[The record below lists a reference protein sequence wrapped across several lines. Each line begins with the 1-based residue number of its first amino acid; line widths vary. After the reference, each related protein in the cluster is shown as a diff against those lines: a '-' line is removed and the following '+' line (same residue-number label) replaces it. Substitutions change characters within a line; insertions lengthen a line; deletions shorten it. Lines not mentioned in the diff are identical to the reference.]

1 MTREEYIKSLK
12 DAGVSEEQFIALLAE
27 FDEKL
32 AQVGK
37 ITGATTVGANAA
49 PDNQAPKS
57 EFSLEDGSLGSAPS
71 RAAILSGLTPEQL
84 KQPKQ
89 ESIPD
94 LTLPKFK
101 TEKQRFEEAEE
112 VEKKGLDKF
121 IDINPSKL
129 LTVPEKVFGSN
140 EFTDFFGDLSRS
152 WDSGKAQGYSLDTAL
167 ELYKD
172 DTTPEELMAFLKT
185 ARQMENQAQTDEMI
199 AFGEA
204 YAKKKED
211 MGGFKAFFSSWWENP
226 TAMTQFSAQ
235 SMGNMYA
242 SLTSSEEA
250 FAAAS
255 AGAAV
260 VGGGGAAVGSVV
272 PVVGTAVGGVTGAI
286 SGAMGG
292 LSTTMEIGFTTAELL
307 QEVAE
312 EELKKR
318 GSKLQWAN
326 MTDEQRFAISS
337 EIINNPELK
346 SEITNRALKRGL
358 TIGFIDTVTGM
369 VTGGAAGAT
378 RKVVASTGRAALAR
392 GAQVVAAGTTE
403 TVGGLA
409 SEIGGQYAAGQ
420 EFDAREILTEGFA
433 DKSFTIIEAGK
444 ATSGVKIKPG
454 KALLDATANVVA
466 PAKYSIN
473 GEVLSASKFREV
485 IKGMDDSTIMGTTI
499 KIDNDQVMS
508 KIIDNRMQRINL
520 DQKID
525 PKISDVNDRADII
538 DAEVK
543 LNALKNNDTKSAVNK
558 KTELSNKIK
567 EIQSKYADATVDVTI
582 QERQQAIANSSQ
594 ARIENEFN
602 KNAFNVIQAAEDV
615 QGVNVR
621 RFNTTAEVENF
632 LNETEDINVSDVKRS
647 AGQQGFVIQRA
658 DGTQD
663 IILNKE
669 QAVKDKA
676 VNVAGH
682 EFLHA
687 VLFKTVKDNPQ
698 NAINLGNSLLSEL
711 NKIDVNQIQDSQFK
725 ERMALYNDQSRDVQM
740 EEALTLFS
748 DAIATGDIKFQE
760 NSFTRIGD
768 VIRRTLQ
775 RFGVNIKFNNGRD
788 VYNFI
793 RDYNKSIGEGGLN
806 LAQRTLAAEGATGS
820 LIGTQPVEQ
829 ETTIKESKGAL
840 DAINAIVPNT
850 IKTKQEFQ
858 NNTEVFTKAF
868 DATQPNG
875 VISNYVR
882 SRSSSKAQADATIQS
897 IQDRLMN
904 FDPAMNKTF
913 GEFVFANTNFARLD
927 ANKQL
932 AQEQARRARET
943 RIDQSTRQIADTQTE
958 TTPQD
963 VTDRRKINILRFD
976 RVNES
981 DLVSSVKVNP
991 NDTFKQ
997 VIDNNV
1003 NNVANKVFNVPADKI
1018 TSPTKNLTYA
1028 KKIVNG
1034 IPEASEAGNIQDW
1047 FRQGQNA
1054 EKFIRILPDENV
1066 SADTADINELGEN
1079 IDVARDVKGF
1089 SIGMKGRVLN
1099 YFYNKTNRRSKGL
1112 TSQPAIWELK
1122 PEFRNPSPQVVEQFK
1137 NDLGIT
1143 PTGQL
1148 NNYNRNIGQLLK
1160 GVAKTYSQQASLSS
1174 AQRVLE
1180 QQTQT
1185 PAVKKQTASVTAAQK
1200 SRVVYSK
1207 KDASKTRFNEK
1218 VSGTVNKS
1226 RIQDAKDNNYKPGP
1240 KYTNAPKK
1248 LYDRNKKLPK
1258 SVRAF
1263 EGENVIQGISR
1274 ITNNFLSRYPRYEQF
1289 LNKALTFGVDRS
1301 PFGVQEL
1308 WNKNIMKRGSE
1319 DQASFKKPNYTDGKT
1334 IRKSWYESTK
1344 KSDYVNNELKKL
1356 DDLIQFYKDF
1366 ETYAKDNKKDLWFLD
1381 ELAVAAQS
1389 AQSSPLRGNAPT
1401 FLFERKP
1408 GTKEPLLGV
1417 KGVEEHTQPQNE
1429 AISILTG
1436 GVNNN
1441 TLDQAAKTV
1450 KATYMQGFL
1459 SLKNNDLL
1467 DVDFKSTMPDL
1478 LYKAIDNNLKLE
1490 PGLLSTIRLSEA
1502 GVDLSNIEYIP
1513 TGQTLA
1519 EYFFNDNNID
1529 VKTQKQLMIDLFEG
1543 KSTLKQ
1549 LRDYGKAN
1557 SKVTVNKQKVF
1568 NKNSNE
1574 ATPKYSKA
1582 NNNEGLQNDLNN
1594 YDKALRNAK
1603 NTKAPRKG
1611 ISIFDFDD
1619 TLATTGSKI
1628 LVTMPDGTETKIT
1641 PAEFA
1646 KKHSELQQQGAEFN
1660 FDEFNKVVDG
1670 KPALASK
1677 KLQKAIDKF
1686 GNKDVYVL
1694 TARPQQSAGAIYE
1707 FLKGIGLEV
1716 PLENITG
1723 LEDGTPQAK
1732 ANWVIGKAAEGYND
1746 FYFTDDVYKNVKA
1759 VQDALE
1765 VLDVKSKSRVAY
1777 ENMQKKLDRDFN
1789 DILEAKT
1796 GIAAEK
1802 EYSRAKATVVG
1813 ANKGR
1818 FKFFIPPSAEDF
1830 VGLLYNTL
1838 SKGKLGDS
1846 QMAWYKKNLLDPFAS
1861 AMHAVSRERISLMND
1876 YKQLKKQLGIVPKNL
1891 RKKIAGETF
1900 TNEQAVRV
1908 YIWNKQGM
1916 TIPDLSK
1923 ADLKELTNYINS
1935 KQDLKTFA
1943 DQLIAIN
1950 KEDGYVRPNI
1960 GWLGGTITTDLLQ
1973 NLGTTKR
1980 AKHLQQWQN
1989 NVDIIFS
1996 EKNLNKMEAA
2006 FGKAHRVAL
2015 EGILER
2021 MKTGRNRNFQSDSI
2035 TGRVTDWLTNSIGT
2049 IMFFNTRSAL
2059 LQTISSVN
2067 FINFSDNNIFKA
2079 GKAFANQKQFWKD
2092 FMFLMNSEFLVD
2104 RRRGLRINVNEAD
2117 IANMARQ
2124 GGARGVVSKMLE
2136 LGFLPT
2142 QIADSFAIASGGASF
2157 YRNRVNKYK
2166 KQGIEQKAAEERA
2179 FKDFREI
2186 AEESQQS
2193 SRPDRISAQQAGPL
2207 GRIILAFGNT
2217 PMQYA
2222 RLIKKAS
2229 SDLINRRGD
2238 MKTNISKIIYYAAV
2252 QNLIFNALQQAIF
2265 AIAFGDIDE
2274 EEEED
2279 KYINIANGMAD
2290 SLLRGLGVAGAFVSV
2305 GKNVIKRVIDESE
2318 KPNPKYEKVGYE
2330 LTRISPPISS
2340 KLSRINQAAR
2350 AFQWEKE
2357 EMREKGFA
2365 IDNPALLAG
2374 ANVVSATTNVPLD
2387 RLVKKTNNVVQA
2399 TTQDLDMWER
2409 LALLG
2414 GWQDWEIGADKED
2427 KKPVLYGPRIQNRKT
2442 IESKDRIIN
2451 RRTIPDSGN

>member
-57 EFSLEDGSLGSAPS
+57 EFSLEDGSLASAPS

-101 TEKQRFEEAEE
+101 TEKERFEEAEE

-140 EFTDFFGDLSRS
+140 EVTDFFGDLSRS

-255 AGAAV
+255 AGAIT
-260 VGGGGAAVGSVV
+260 VGGTAAAAGSVI
-272 PVVGTAVGGVTGAI
+272 PGIGTVAAGVTGTI

-378 RKVVASTGRAALAR
+378 RKVVASTGRTALAR

-433 DKSFTIIEAGK
+433 DKSFTILEAGK
-444 ATSGVKIKPG
+444 ATSGIKIKPG

-499 KIDNDQVMS
+499 KIDNDEVMS

-669 QAVKDKA
+669 QAVKDQA

-788 VYNFI
+788 VYNFV

-806 LAQRTLAAEGATGS
+806 LAQRRLAAEGATGS

-1079 IDVARDVKGF
+1079 IDVAKDVKGL

-1112 TSQPAIWELK
+1112 TSQPVIWELK

-1148 NNYNRNIGQLLK
+1148 NNYNRSIGQLLK

-1200 SRVVYSK
+1200 SRIAYSK
-1207 KDASKTRFNEK
+1207 ANIEKSKNQFMEDDSFIKNPTEFAAENKNWRGILKSIGIILPDSNNENDVVEFRK
-1218 VSGTVNKS
+1218 FIKEVLAPRLPKEFFTVGTFANAGVSGPKRGFFFTSISDLETLIEGVEFAKSDVDISNAVNRES
-1226 RIQDAKDNNYKPGP
+1226 
-1240 KYTNAPKK
+1240 YTNIENKISNSEFQARQKSSIKGLKKIFNVFEKLIAEDKNNAKFIGALLSSTSQGMGHFVRTSAP
-1248 LYDRNKKLPK
+1248 
-1258 SVRAF
+1258 
-1263 EGENVIQGISR
+1263 I
-1274 ITNNFLSRYPRYEQF
+1274 NFYTKIL
-1289 LNKALTFGVDRS
+1289 
-1301 PFGVQEL
+1301 
-1308 WNKNIMKRGSE
+1308 
-1319 DQASFKKPNYTDGKT
+1319 TDGK
-1334 IRKSWYESTK
+1334 
-1344 KSDYVNNELKKL
+1344 
-1356 DDLIQFYKDF
+1356 
-1366 ETYAKDNKKDLWFLD
+1366 
-1381 ELAVAAQS
+1381 
-1389 AQSSPLRGNAPT
+1389 
-1401 FLFERKP
+1401 
-1408 GTKEPLLGV
+1408 
-1417 KGVEEHTQPQNE
+1417 VEEHTLPASLVAKYLFTSALEGKVNE
-1429 AISILTG
+1429 NFANIE
-1436 GVNNN
+1436 
-1441 TLDQAAKTV
+1441 
-1450 KATYMQGFL
+1450 
-1459 SLKNNDLL
+1459 KN
-1467 DVDFKSTMPDL
+1467 
-1478 LYKAIDNNLKLE
+1478 YQQ
-1490 PGLLSTIRLSEA
+1490 GLLSKADDRKLKGIKPNGKPFNYTSITPEGWKITDNIWARYFNENVA
-1502 GVDLSNIEYIP
+1502 GIDPSNII
-1513 TGQTLA
+1513 LA
-1519 EYFFNDNNID
+1519 NGNNIVQQFNID
-1529 VKTQKQLMIDLFEG
+1529 AKGFSTNQAIEQSKAKAFKKNKT
-1543 KSTLKQ
+1543 
-1549 LRDYGKAN
+1549 
-1557 SKVTVNKQKVF
+1557 
-1568 NKNSNE
+1568 
-1574 ATPKYSKA
+1574 KYSKA
-1582 NNNEGLQNDLNN
+1582 TNNEGLQNDLNN
-1594 YDKALRNAK
+1594 HDKALRNAK
-1603 NTKAPRKG
+1603 NTKAPKKG

-1619 TLATTGSKI
+1619 TLATTASKI
-1628 LVTMPDGTETKIT
+1628 IVKMPDGKVKKIT

-1646 KKHSELQQQGAEFN
+1646 KQHSKLQEQNAEFD
-1660 FDEFNKVVDG
+1660 FTEFNEVIDG
-1670 KPALASK
+1670 KPALASE
-1677 KLQKAIDKF
+1677 KLKKAIEKF
-1686 GNKDVYVL
+1686 GNKDVFVL
-1694 TARPQQSAGAIYE
+1694 TARPQASAQAIYE

-1777 ENMQKKLDRDFN
+1777 KNMQKKLDRDFN

-1830 VGLLYNTL
+1830 VGLLYSTL

-1846 QMAWYKKNLLDPFAS
+1846 QMAWYKKNLLDPFAT

-1923 ADLKELTNYINS
+1923 ADLKELTDYVNS

-1950 KEDGYVRPNI
+1950 KEDGYVKPNI

-2079 GKAFANQKQFWKD
+2079 GKAFANQPQFWKD

-2157 YRNRVNKYK
+2157 YRNRINKYK

-2252 QNLIFNALQQAIF
+2252 QNLIFNALQQAVF

-2374 ANVVSATTNVPLD
+2374 ANVISATTNVPVD

-2399 TTQDLDMWER
+2399 TTQDLEMWER

-2427 KKPVLYGPRIQNRKT
+2427 KKPILYGPRIQNRKT
-2442 IESKDRIIN
+2442 IEGKDRIIN
-2451 RRTIPDSGN
+2451 RRTIN